1 MFVRFFKDRKI
12 DKEWNLEWNVNNFVF
27 IENYKEC
34 HEKSKIYEL
43 YYDYF
48 KEKQRKPLYQDNLFS
63 LMDNKNDARLIWY
76 IYDELP
82 SWILQFMLDTIR
94 IGDLSKISII
104 CSRWYDLI
112 LNDLDS
118 QTNIEKKTST
128 KKLVK

>member
-12 DKEWNLEWNVNNFVF
+12 DKEWNLEWNVNNFDF

-104 CSRWYDLI
+104 CTLWYDLI